1 MSLKRSKL
9 LSSAV
14 IIVSC
19 TVACA
24 SLSCLLSW
32 ARQTLSQEPPIPLPG
47 PDEAKAILGIETERF
62 FEVVPVVRTS
72 DGMIYHYVWS
82 AGNRTW
88 EAGRPPGPT
97 EDEPCQQ
104 GHRQALEEA
113 AGALAYCREVQPP
126 AEWCPAPVFAYAV
139 DQDGRVWQLVVGQRC
154 FLATGVAVVVLGV
167 VGALAGIGIVLIRL
181 LVLRLRS
188 T

>member
-1 MSLKRSKL
+1 MKRSKL

-32 ARQTLSQEPPIPLPG
+32 ARQTLSMEPPIPLPG
-47 PDEAKAILGIETERF
+47 PPSEAKALLGIETERF
-62 FEVVPVVRTS
+62 FEAVPVVRTS
-72 DGMIYHYVWS
+72 DGMIYRHVWS
-82 AGNRTW
+82 TGNHTW
-88 EAGRPPGPT
+88 QAGRPPGPT

-104 GHRQALEEA
+104 EHRQALEEA

-126 AEWCPAPVFAYAV
+126 GEWCPAPVFAYAV
-139 DQDGRVWQLVVGQRC
+139 DQDGRVWQLVIGQRC
-154 FLATGVAVVVLGV
+154 LLVTAVAFVMLAV